1 MGKSFKAIS
10 TQTKERNNMKE
21 TQKKAVSKKPA
32 KATAPKKPWVPES
45 FSSPLGAPKYKVGDK
60 VWCLVSIG
68 LSDKYEF
75 NAYRCVMSEIVCVN
89 FIMDEKKNIYD
100 TEYYINDADKGLF
113 CLDPKYMAS
122 TLEGLKKIV
131 TAESKRLK

>member
-32 KATAPKKPWVPES
+32 KATAPKKPWIS
-45 FSSPLGAPKYKVGDK
+45 KNFGSPLGTPKYKVGDK

-68 LSDKYEF
+68 LSDKYES
-75 NAYRCVMSEIVCVN
+75 NTYRCVMSEIVCVH
-89 FIMDEKKNIYD
+89 FIMDEKKSIYG

-113 CLDPKYMAS
+113 RLDPKYMAS

-131 TAESKRLK
+131 TAENKRLK